1 MEGIHINSGHDIG
14 VMAQEVE
21 RIAPELVITRDNGY
35 KAVKYEKMIALLI
48 EAIKDLSRE
57 IDSLKNK

>member
-21 RIAPELVITRDNGY
+21 RIAPELVITRENGY

-48 EAIKDLSRE
+48 EAIKDLSGE
-57 IDSLKNK
+57 IELLKKK